1 MATIITIAV
10 VAVAVVAAVVCGLD
24 NNSKFDAHKSN
35 FKIECD
41 SLVF

>member
-1 MATIITIAV
+1 MATIITI
-10 VAVAVVAAVVCGLD
+10 VAVAAAVVAAAVNGLN
-24 NNSKFDAHKSN
+24 NNSKFDSHKSN

>member
-1 MATIITIAV
+1 MATIITIA
-10 VAVAVVAAVVCGLD
+10 AVAAVVVAAAINGIS
-24 NNSKFDAHKSN
+24 NNSKFDSHKSN

>member
-1 MATIITIAV
+1 MFHQLNT
-10 VAVAVVAAVVCGLD
+10 AVVAAAVNGLS
-24 NNSKFDAHKSN
+24 NNSKFDSHKSN